1 MGTIQIDGS
10 TPKLTIGNAT
20 AEDATILFD
29 GNAQDFYIALDDSAD
44 DLLIGLGSTVGT
56 TPLLSFTEAG
66 AATFKNVGTGDDN
79 PMVLTLQTAEIDMA
93 ANDIIGAIQFQAPDE
108 GTGTDAIL
116 VSAAIKAYAEGNH
129 SSSSNA
135 TTLGFYTGASEAAAI
150 KMTLSSAGHL
160 DVTGDITGSTIN
172 ADGDTAAGDNAAIGY
187 TAGEGLILTGQGSTS
202 DVTLKNDADGTV
214 FTVPT
219 GTDDILFPDNAKAI
233 WGAGSDLQIYHS
245 GSHSY
250 IKDAGTGRLT
260 INTNVFDLEN
270 AADDE
275 IMIRATE
282 DSSVDIYYNG
292 VLRLATASDGIN
304 VGGTADGFI
313 HCTDEHL
320 YLKTDSAKHIIFQTN
335 GANERMRILSGGC
348 LVIGTDD
355 IFTSGSRMDIRGA
368 ASSTATSISIG
379 TNGQKGMSF
388 QNASYSEQGSITIN
402 SGSVAFNT
410 SSDYRLKENQTA
422 ITDGIDRIK
431 QLKPYRFNFKADPD
445 TTVDGFFAHEV
456 SSIVPEAITGEKDAM
471 HPDILYTADDELPEG
486 KNIGDVKVATKINPQ
501 GIDQSKLIPILVASI
516 IELEARVKTLEG

>member
-1 MGTIQIDGS
+1 M
-10 TPKLTIGNAT
+10 AT
-20 AEDATILFD
+20 F
-29 GNAQDFYIALDDSAD
+29 AD
-44 DLLIGLGSTVGT
+44 D
-56 TPLLSFTEAG
+56 G
-66 AATFKNVGTGDDN
+66 A
-79 PMVLTLQTAEIDMA
+79 
-93 ANDIIGAIQFQAPDE
+93 
-108 GTGTDAIL
+108 
-116 VSAAIKAYAEGNH
+116 
-129 SSSSNA
+129 
-135 TTLGFYTGASEAAAI
+135 
-150 KMTLSSAGHL
+150 
-160 DVTGDITGSTIN
+160 
-172 ADGDTAAGDNAAIGY
+172 
-187 TAGEGLILTGQGSTS
+187 
-202 DVTLKNDADGTV
+202 VTLYHNNV
-214 FTVPT
+214 
-219 GTDDILFPDNAKAI
+219 AK
-233 WGAGSDLQIYHS
+233 
-245 GSHSY
+245 
-250 IKDAGTGRLT
+250 
-260 INTNVFDLEN
+260 
-270 AADDE
+270 
-275 IMIRATE
+275 
-282 DSSVDIYYNG
+282 
-292 VLRLATASDGIN
+292 LATASDGIN

>member
-1 MGTIQIDGS
+1 MGTVQIDGS
-10 TPKLTIGNAT
+10 TPKITVGNAT

-56 TPLLSFTEAG
+56 TPMLSFTEAKAASFAG
-66 AATFKNVGTGDDN
+66 AVTMASTLDVTTVATAATFE
-79 PMVLTLQTAEIDMA
+79 P
-93 ANDIIGAIQFQAPDE
+93 
-108 GTGTDAIL
+108 
-116 VSAAIKAYAEGNH
+116 
-129 SSSSNA
+129 
-135 TTLGFYTGASEAAAI
+135 
-150 KMTLSSAGHL
+150 
-160 DVTGDITGSTIN
+160 
-172 ADGDTAAGDNAAIGY
+172 DGDTSSGDNAAIGY
-187 TAGEGLILTGQGSTS
+187 TAAEGLILTGQGSTS
-202 DVTLKNDADGTV
+202 DVTVKNDADGTV
-214 FTVPT
+214 FTIPT
-219 GTDDILFPDNAKAI
+219 GTDDILFPDSAKAM
-233 WGAGSDLQIYHS
+233 WGAGSDLQLYHD

-250 IKDAGTGRLT
+250 IVDNGTGNLKIQGSQVDILGSDET
-260 INTNVFDLEN
+260 MATF
-270 AADDE
+270 ADDG
-275 IMIRATE
+275 AVTLYHNN
-282 DSSVDIYYNG
+282 VAK
-292 VLRLATASDGIN
+292 LATASDGIN
-304 VGGTADGFI
+304 VGGSADGFI

>member
-1 MGTIQIDGS
+1 
-10 TPKLTIGNAT
+10 
-20 AEDATILFD
+20 
-29 GNAQDFYIALDDSAD
+29 
-44 DLLIGLGSTVGT
+44 
-56 TPLLSFTEAG
+56 
-66 AATFKNVGTGDDN
+66 
-79 PMVLTLQTAEIDMA
+79 
-93 ANDIIGAIQFQAPDE
+93 
-108 GTGTDAIL
+108 
-116 VSAAIKAYAEGNH
+116 
-129 SSSSNA
+129 
-135 TTLGFYTGASEAAAI
+135 
-150 KMTLSSAGHL
+150 MTLSSAGHL

-219 GTDDILFPDNAKAI
+219 GTDDILFPDNAKAM
-233 WGAGSDLQIYHS
+233 WGAGSDVKIYHN
-245 GSHSY
+245 
-250 IKDAGTGRLT
+250 GT
-260 INTNVFDLEN
+260 NSFVEN
-270 AADDE
+270 ATGQFTIKSGGGHFNLTDASDE
-275 IMIRATE
+275 NHIRAYDGGATE
-282 DSSVDIYYNG
+282 MYHNDSLKI
-292 VLRLATASDGIN
+292 ATASDGIN
-304 VGGTADGFI
+304 VGGSADGFI

>member
-44 DLLIGLGSTVGT
+44 DLIIGLGSTVGT

-187 TAGEGLILTGQGSTS
+187 TAAEGLILTGQGSTS
-202 DVTLKNDADGTV
+202 DVTVKNDADGTV
-214 FTVPT
+214 FTIPT
-219 GTDDILFPDNAKAI
+219 GTDDILFPDSAKAM
-233 WGAGSDLQIYHS
+233 WEAGSDLQLYHD

-250 IKDAGTGRLT
+250 IVDNGTGNLKIQGSQVDILGSGET
-260 INTNVFDLEN
+260 MATF
-270 AADDE
+270 ADDG
-275 IMIRATE
+275 AVTLYHNN
-282 DSSVDIYYNG
+282 VAK
-292 VLRLATASDGIN
+292 LATASDGIN

>member
-187 TAGEGLILTGQGSTS
+187 TAAEGLILTGQGSTS

-219 GTDDILFPDNAKAI
+219 GTDDILFPDSAKAM
-233 WGAGSDLQIYHS
+233 WGAGSDLQLYHD

-250 IKDAGTGRLT
+250 IVDNGTGNLKIQGSQVDILGSGET
-260 INTNVFDLEN
+260 MATF
-270 AADDE
+270 ADDG
-275 IMIRATE
+275 AVTLYHNN
-282 DSSVDIYYNG
+282 VAK
-292 VLRLATASDGIN
+292 LATASDGIN
-304 VGGTADGFI
+304 VGGSADGFI

>member
-187 TAGEGLILTGQGSTS
+187 TAAEGLILTGQGSTS
-202 DVTLKNDADGTV
+202 DVTVKNDADGTV
-214 FTVPT
+214 FTIPT
-219 GTDDILFPDNAKAI
+219 GTDDILFPDSAKAM
-233 WGAGSDLQIYHS
+233 WGAGSDLQLYHD

-250 IKDAGTGRLT
+250 IVDNGTGNLKIQGSQVDILGSGET
-260 INTNVFDLEN
+260 MATF
-270 AADDE
+270 ADDG
-275 IMIRATE
+275 AVTLYHNN
-282 DSSVDIYYNG
+282 VAK
-292 VLRLATASDGIN
+292 LATASDGIN